1 MEKLVDLPFEVLE
14 IIFQQINHHMVIA
27 LMPLHS
33 QFHKI
38 GQKKLYKNIH
48 IYVKCNSIKDSSTEA
63 NKPKHTSGN
72 RWRAHKDILND
83 FTRKFTV
90 ISLCCFYNNIIM
102 KKIDRY
108 QHVQHLSIEDV
119 ESVFYPR
126 NSLSREYPE
135 GAPSL
140 RKIFKYFKNLDYV
153 SFAMSNNQLDSKN
166 IDSSHD
172 LMVGVISWGVFYYL
186 RDFVAAL
193 ERNYQVSYNFLYDNL
208 KSFKFY
214 FLPSHSSGMRYNCDT
229 DLIGSIN
236 TFNKINSFKKLEELH
251 LVFENLVDLMDPSLL
266 GRLNKINCK
275 LKKLDLTFWGKLK
288 YSDHWDSQAFYARSK
303 PGKWLF
309 TLNEF
314 FDTKEIISLSLDYH
328 NKTYSADHY
337 IFQEFNFEEILCNA
351 NLPKLRNL
359 VLSSPTLDLKSIDV
373 SNLHKLLIC
382 TEIANDKYAAEIA
395 KLYLINSNLRLS
407 WWPRFMS
414 QVKHE
419 FCTWDNL
426 QINTPDYFQVI
437 SCQWPSYLF
446 TSDKISIERIESTSD
461 KKGLV
466 NHNHLKQLDIGLKNE
481 YSIEELYEM
490 DLFNTFIIE
499 KSVLEVIKRNE
510 HIPFLSK

>member
-1 MEKLVDLPFEVLE
+1 MEKLVDFPFEVLE
-14 IIFQQINHHMVIA
+14 IIFQRINHHMVIT

-48 IYVKCNSIKDSSTEA
+48 IYVKCNSIRDSPTKA
-63 NKPKHTSGN
+63 NKLKHTSGN

-83 FTRKFTV
+83 FTKKFTV
-90 ISLCCFYNNIIM
+90 ISLCSFYNNIIR

-126 NSLSREYPE
+126 HSSSREYPE
-135 GAPSL
+135 GPPSL
-140 RKIFKYFKNLDYV
+140 WKILKYFKNLDYV
-153 SFAMSNNQLDSKN
+153 SFAMSNNQLDLKN
-166 IDSSHD
+166 KDSSHD
-172 LMVGVISWGVFYYL
+172 VMVGINFSGYCCDL
-186 RDFVAAL
+186 RDHVAVL
-193 ERNYQVSYNFLYDNL
+193 ERDYQVSYDFLYDNL
-208 KSFKFY
+208 KSFKFQ
-214 FLPSHSSGMRYNCDT
+214 FLPTHCAGSRYNCDR
-229 DLIGSIN
+229 DLFRSID

-251 LVFENLVDLMDPSLL
+251 LVFEDLIDLMDPSLL
-266 GRLNKINCK
+266 GRLNKVNCK

-328 NKTYSADHY
+328 NKTYSGDHY

-373 SNLHKLLIC
+373 STLHKLLIC
-382 TEIANDKYAAEIA
+382 TEIANDTYAAEIA
-395 KLYLINSNLRLS
+395 ELYLINPNLRLS
-407 WWPRFMS
+407 WWPRFMK
-414 QVKHE
+414 QANDT

-426 QINTPDYFQVI
+426 RINTPDYFQVI
-437 SCQWPSYLF
+437 SCQWPSYFF
-446 TSDKISIERIESTSD
+446 TSDKISIKRLESIFD
-461 KKGLV
+461 EKGLYI
-466 NHNHLKQLDIGLKNE
+466 NNDHSKQLDIVLKIE

-490 DLFNTFIIE
+490 DLFDTFDIQ
-499 KSVLEVIKRNE
+499 KSVLKVLKRNE
-510 HIPFLSK
+510 QIQI